1 MLQNFNSQFQDDRTS
16 NIERRP
22 ALRKRKMLSEV
33 KAMLIR
39 VRIAV
44 SFLFQQIRS
53 FQADL
58 AETMM
63 DNGMLSAVSEWLA
76 PLPDKSLPAL
86 EIRTTILKILQ
97 SFNRLEAVKL
107 RKVIYS
113 KKEDLEHPETVRS
126 RQSGDAPLQAPE
138 GDEREQRNGR
148 QIDPRMVQTHLPAG
162 Y

>member
-1 MLQNFNSQFQDDRTS
+1 
-16 NIERRP
+16 
-22 ALRKRKMLSEV
+22 MLSEV

-44 SFLFQQIRS
+44 SFLFHQLWS

-107 RKVIYS
+107 RKGMRF
-113 KKEDLEHPETVRS
+113 E
-126 RQSGDAPLQAPE
+126 
-138 GDEREQRNGR
+138 ERRFR
-148 QIDPRMVQTHLPAG
+148 AS
-162 Y
+162 